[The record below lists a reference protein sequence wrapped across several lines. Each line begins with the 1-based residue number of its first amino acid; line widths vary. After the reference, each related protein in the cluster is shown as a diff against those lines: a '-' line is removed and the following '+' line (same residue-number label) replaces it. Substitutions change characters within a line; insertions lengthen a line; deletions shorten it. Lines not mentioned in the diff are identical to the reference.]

1 MNCDVPHN
9 DPEGSHYDV
18 FAIIIAIAVV
28 VIIIYSFV
36 VRSWWKQAKRRRLP
50 I

>member
-9 DPEGSHYDV
+9 DLQGTRYDV
-18 FAIIIAIAVV
+18 FATIIAIAVV
-28 VIIIYSFV
+28 VTIIYSFV
-36 VRSWWKQAKRRRLP
+36 VRHWWRQAKRRRMP